1 MQEQIHIHTY
11 MKTGITFSILCI
23 ALALFSACE
32 KVINIDLKNAAPK
45 VIIEGTITDD
55 PFTLS
60 HTVLVSKSNSF
71 SSNGKN
77 SPVSAAL
84 VIVEDVT
91 SNVIDTLEEINPGR
105 YKTQKIMGIEGHTY
119 KLRAIVGGIAY
130 TAISTMPKAVSLD
143 SLYIQTLPFFGEEF
157 KQVIPVFKDPI
168 GQENYYRFSLRV
180 NDSVQNDFEAWD
192 DLITNGKV
200 NSRPLGINAQE
211 LLDGDDTV
219 YVRMNSTEKAIY
231 DFFYTLEN
239 ASGNGQT
246 PGNPLSNI
254 SNGAIGYF
262 GAITVRE
269 RYVIVP

>member
-1 MQEQIHIHTY
+1 
-11 MKTGITFSILCI
+11 MKTGIPFSILCI
-23 ALALFSACE
+23 VLALFSACE

-60 HTVLVSKSNSF
+60 YTVLVSKSNSF

-77 SPVSAAL
+77 NPVSGAI
-84 VIVEDVT
+84 VIVEDAT
-91 SNVIDTLEEINPGR
+91 SNIIDTLEEISPGR
-105 YKTQKIMGIEGHTY
+105 YKTQKITGIEGHTY
-119 KLRAIVGGIAY
+119 KLRAIVDGTAY
-130 TAISTMPKAVSLD
+130 TASSTMPKAVSLD

-168 GQENYYRFSLRV
+168 EQENYYRFSLRV
-180 NDSVQNDFEAWD
+180 NDSVQNDFDAWD
-192 DLITNGKV
+192 DIITNGKV
-200 NSRPLGINAQE
+200 NSRPLNINAQE
-211 LLDGDDTV
+211 LFDGDDTV
-219 YVRMNSTEKAIY
+219 YVRMNSTEKAMY

>member
-1 MQEQIHIHTY
+1 
-11 MKTGITFSILCI
+11 MKTGLSISILFT
-23 ALALFSACE
+23 ALVLFSACE
-32 KVINIDLKNAAPK
+32 KVINIDLKNTAPK

-55 PFTLS
+55 PFTIS
-60 HTVLVSKSNSF
+60 YTVLVSKSNSF

-77 SPVSAAL
+77 NPVSGAT
-84 VIVEDVT
+84 VIVEDAT
-91 SNVIDTLEEINPGR
+91 SNVIDTLEETKPGV
-105 YKTQKIMGIEGHTY
+105 YKTQKITGIDGHTY
-119 KLRAIVGGIAY
+119 KLRAIVDGVAY
-130 TAISTMPKAVSLD
+130 TASSTMPQAVPLD
-143 SLYIQTLPFFGEEF
+143 SLYIQSLPFFGEDF

-168 GQENYYRFSLRV
+168 GQENYYRFSVQV
-180 NDSVQNDFEAWD
+180 NDSLQNEFDAWD
-192 DLITNGKV
+192 DLLSNGKV

-211 LLDGDDTV
+211 LFDGDDTV
-219 YVRMNSTEKAIY
+219 YVTMNSTDKAMY
-231 DFFYTLEN
+231 DFFSTLEN